1 MKLLPGR
8 HGMFHPSQFFGVG
21 MTVGVLVG
29 FVVGSI
35 LAVRLGE
42 ETLEAVRDVIDR
54 VAGRHDRV
62 NFELLVQ

>member
-1 MKLLPGR
+1 
-8 HGMFHPSQFFGVG
+8 

-35 LAVRLGE
+35 LALRLGDE
-42 ETLEAVRDVIDR
+42 ALEVIKDLVDR

-62 NFELLVQ
+62 NFELLLQ